1 MAPAVWVTDD
11 LASTD
16 GELFGAKRIY
26 TVAPMA
32 LVPRP
37 FGASPNQLPVVSGD
51 PLRRCTFRRIDA
63 VAATANRP
71 AGYNVSCMF
80 PDRHKAV
87 PLGDVERARPICAA
101 CTYQGIFRADS
112 D

>member
-1 MAPAVWVTDD
+1 
-11 LASTD
+11 
-16 GELFGAKRIY
+16 
-26 TVAPMA
+26 MA

-37 FGASPNQLPVVSGD
+37 FAASSNQLPVVSSE
-51 PLRRCTFRRIDA
+51 PLRRCTFRSIAA
-63 VAATANRP
+63 VHATADKP
-71 AGYNVSCMF
+71 ARYEVSCMF
-80 PDRHKAV
+80 PDRKTAV